1 MLSVFV
7 LSTAINF
14 LDRLTLATVGPRIR
28 DEFQLSGAQY
38 GIIVS
43 AFQITYAVSAP
54 FAGIWIDRIGLNR
67 AISLAVGLWSCVGI
81 ATGFTRGLGGLI
93 ACRAA
98 LGIPEAA
105 GIPAAGKA
113 IYQYLR
119 PAERALGHAVNQGG
133 VSLGMVL
140 APPLATWL
148 AVRWGWRH
156 AFIVTG
162 LLGLVWIPIW
172 GFAARRSKGV
182 PLPKPD
188 RGSGVE
194 MLRDRRLWVFV
205 VANALSMIGYTLW
218 SYWTNFYLMDARHLT
233 FQQAA
238 WYAWIP
244 PVFAAAGG
252 AAGGWLSLRLVQ
264 RGMAPTSARFRVCL
278 VASVVSLATVAIPAA
293 PSAAWAT
300 AGVSLSF
307 FAILAFSVNMYALP
321 LDVFGGA
328 HAAFAVSMLT
338 ASAGAI
344 SALIST
350 PIGYTVDHYGY
361 APVTIVAALSP
372 MAASAVL
379 WSTRATR

>member
-1 MLSVFV
+1 
-7 LSTAINF
+7 
-14 LDRLTLATVGPRIR
+14 
-28 DEFQLSGAQY
+28 
-38 GIIVS
+38 
-43 AFQITYAVSAP
+43 
-54 FAGIWIDRIGLNR
+54 
-67 AISLAVGLWSCVGI
+67 
-81 ATGFTRGLGGLI
+81 LI

-140 APPLATWL
+140 APLLATWL
-148 AVRWGWRH
+148 ALRWGWRY

-162 LLGLVWIPIW
+162 LLGLLWIPIW

-188 RGSGVE
+188 RGSGAE

-205 VANALSMIGYTLW
+205 VANAISMIGYTLW

-252 AAGGWLSLRLVQ
+252 AAGGWLSLRLVE
-264 RGMAPTSARFRVCL
+264 RGMAPPSARFRVCL
-278 VASVVSLATVAIPAA
+278 VASVVSLATAAIPAA

-361 APVTIVAALSP
+361 APVTIVAALTP

-379 WSTRATR
+379 WYTRATR